1 MTQLALDLER
11 PADLPGRL
19 RAAGLP
25 PALTLV
31 LHRNR
36 RVMLSFDG
44 CGALRVH
51 EGYAQAPD
59 DIIRAIVAWARPGL
73 RRAARLDLARVFLTF
88 SVHGNQPPPR
98 RKRPEPPVA
107 GDDTKLLQLRA
118 LHHELN
124 ARWFDGRL
132 TPVALELSGRM
143 KRKLGHYEP
152 RSSGGPAIA
161 ISRRH
166 LKRHGWGS
174 VAETLLHEMVHQ
186 WQDETGLAVDHGPL
200 FRRKAKAVG
209 IDPRAVV
216 RLG

>member
-51 EGYAQAPD
+51 EGYAQAPG

-98 RKRPEPPVA
+98 RKRPEPPAA